1 MHSVVLVSTALI
13 VFSILVSSTVMAMS
27 NKYISPEK
35 TQVNSKKYVVS
46 LDKNTVVRVTQLKQI
61 NTSLPKCP
69 FFVEMESQWSPVYR
83 SMRPILEKLI
93 AEYRG
98 KATIAYIDVD

>member
-1 MHSVVLVSTALI
+1 
-13 VFSILVSSTVMAMS
+13 MAMS

-46 LDKNTVVRVTQLKQI
+46 LDKNTVVKVTKLKQI

-69 FFVEMESQWSPVYR
+69 VFVRIESQWCPVCE
-83 SMRPILEKLI
+83 SMR
-93 AEYRG
+93 
-98 KATIAYIDVD
+98 